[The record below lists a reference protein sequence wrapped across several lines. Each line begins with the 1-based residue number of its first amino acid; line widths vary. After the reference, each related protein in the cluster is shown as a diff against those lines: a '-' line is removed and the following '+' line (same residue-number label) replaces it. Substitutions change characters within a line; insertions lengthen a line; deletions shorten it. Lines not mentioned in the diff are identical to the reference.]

1 MEDYT
6 VNNAP
11 SIPNAPVE
19 LATRPQWDCWR
30 WEKRKRDGWSK
41 VPIDPTTGRK
51 ARANDP
57 GTWGTLSEAT
67 TALVEE
73 RGYDGVGFMLSRDD
87 PYTVIDLDKCRDPDT
102 GEVEAWALEIVR
114 RLDSLTFVSPTGT
127 GLHIWVKGKLPVDG
141 FNKRGQGVEGYS
153 ALHYMTFTGEV
164 YSGETI
170 EVRQEE
176 VEELYRELHSEDETT
191 ATAGTGKDVRHDLTN
206 EELLNVG
213 KNMEGTGSTFT
224 TLYFLGYSGSDPSAA
239 DAQLMAM
246 LAFLTG
252 KDPERMERLFSESA
266 LGQRDKWKNRPD
278 YRERTIRHAIK
289 RPRKVYDPEYGGGES
304 KARRGL
310 RERMAYALFAHPWAE
325 ITGDAKS
332 AATDYFGYRAL
343 LRAAWKA
350 NKEEID
356 LSVRDYQIGAGLGS
370 YKTAHA
376 SLARLEREHGLL
388 EKVKDGNA
396 KDAATYRIRKVSIRD
411 HTLIDTGG
419 QKFSL
424 TPCLSECDPL
434 LTPEGFSL
442 LDTHLIRHPTPVMP
456 ERNRNGR
463 KIVNA
468 DDAPE
473 RSVGKVAAWVFD
485 TAYALHLLTGST
497 VPISYLAK
505 RTGTDKKNLKRR
517 HLKDL
522 LGCGLLEETDGGV
535 TVPDKVGCR
544 LRELL
549 LATGAIKKDRRT
561 RERIERQRRLHKVSS
576 LHRQGQ
582 DPETIAAETG
592 LTVEQV
598 AVVLRPPD
606 HAPTLEEMRE
616 TRKPSGEVCELER
629 HAPEWDTF
637 VPTDELQPPISL
649 SDHSIARR
657 TGVA

>member
-1 MEDYT
+1 M
-6 VNNAP
+6 
-11 SIPNAPVE
+11 
-19 LATRPQWDCWR
+19 
-30 WEKRKRDGWSK
+30 
-41 VPIDPTTGRK
+41 
-51 ARANDP
+51 
-57 GTWGTLSEAT
+57 
-67 TALVEE
+67 
-73 RGYDGVGFMLSRDD
+73 
-87 PYTVIDLDKCRDPDT
+87 IDLDKCRDPDT

-127 GLHIWVKGKLPVDG
+127 GLHIWVKGTLPVDG
-141 FNKRGQGVEGYS
+141 FNKRGQGIEGYS
-153 ALHYMTFTGEV
+153 SAHYMTFTGEV
-164 YSGETI
+164 YYGKTI
-170 EVRQEE
+170 EERQEE
-176 VEELYRELHSEDETT
+176 LGELYRKLHPRNETSGTIDT
-191 ATAGTGKDVRHDLTN
+191 APDVRHNLSN
-206 EELLNVG
+206 PELLDVG
-213 KNMEGTGSTFT
+213 RRMEVTGETFI

-239 DAQLMAM
+239 DAHLMRM

-252 KDPERMERLFSESA
+252 KDPERMEQLFSESA

-278 YRERTIRHAIK
+278 YRERTIQHAIK
-289 RPRKVYDPEYGGGES
+289 RTRKVYDPEYASGES

-310 RERMAYALFAHPWAE
+310 RERMAYALFVHPWAQ
-325 ITGDAKS
+325 IAGDAKS
-332 AATDYFGYRAL
+332 AATDYFGYRVV
-343 LRAAWKA
+343 LREAWKA

-356 LSVRDYQIGAGLGS
+356 LSVRDYQMGAGLGS
-370 YKTAHA
+370 YKTAYA
-376 SLARLEREHGLL
+376 SLARLEHEHGLV

-396 KDAATYRIRKVSIRD
+396 KDAATYRIREVSIRD

-419 QKFSL
+419 QELSL
-424 TPCLSECDPL
+424 TLCLSKCDPL
-434 LTPEGFSL
+434 LTPEGFYL
-442 LDTHLIRHPTPVMP
+442 LDTHLIRHPTPVLP
-456 ERNRNGR
+456 ERDRNGR
-463 KIVNA
+463 KIANA
-468 DDAPE
+468 DDAPA

-485 TAYALHLLTGST
+485 TVYAHHLLTGSP
-497 VPISYLAK
+497 VPVSYLAK